1 MEKILNFCPTG
12 TQTTRENSL
21 APLDVNEII
30 DDVIACSEIG
40 ITLVHLHAR
49 DQAGRNS
56 YRKDIFQRII
66 DGIKKH
72 VPELAICV
80 SLSGRYTQ
88 DLSQRTEVLSLRPD
102 MASLTMSSL
111 NFPKQAS
118 INEPDTILSLIGR
131 MNDYG
136 VNPEI
141 ECFDSGMIHYTN
153 YLIGKGILSDA
164 LYINV
169 IFGNLFNAQSDLATV
184 SAILHQLPKN
194 ARTCF
199 GGIGGQQL
207 RAIVLGLL
215 EADGVR
221 VGLEDNLYLHK
232 REQATNAQLLTR
244 THALMEQMQ
253 YSCMSSTMFKQ
264 LGYGN
269 RTVNCIG

>member
-1 MEKILNFCPTG
+1 MEKIINFCPTG
-12 TQTTRENSL
+12 TQSTRENSL

-30 DDVIACSEIG
+30 EDVTACSEIG

-49 DQAGRNS
+49 DQAGSNT
-56 YRKDIFQRII
+56 YRKDVFQRII
-66 DGIKKH
+66 EGIQKQIPDL
-72 VPELAICV
+72 VICV
-80 SLSGRYTQ
+80 SLSGRYAQ

-118 INEPDTILSLIGR
+118 VNNPETIMSLIDR
-131 MNDYG
+131 MNEYG

-153 YLIGKGILSDA
+153 YLIGKGVLSNS

-184 SAILHQLPKN
+184 SSILHQLPST

-207 RAIVLGLL
+207 KAIVLGLL
-215 EADGVR
+215 EVDGVR

-232 REQATNAQLLTR
+232 KEKATNAQLLTR

-253 YSCMSSTMFKQ
+253 YSCMLPKTFKK